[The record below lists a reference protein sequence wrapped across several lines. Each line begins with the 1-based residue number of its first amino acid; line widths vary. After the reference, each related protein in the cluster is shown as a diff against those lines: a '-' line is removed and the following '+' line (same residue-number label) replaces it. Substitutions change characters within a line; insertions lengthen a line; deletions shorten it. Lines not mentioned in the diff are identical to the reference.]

1 MKAVQVHHGHRNAAS
16 RPAAWNAFAALMGLY
31 LLALLAV
38 LPIAAARPSQGPSR
52 LAAFGVDALVGLFLG
67 ALASWLGLRLGGRVG
82 LGAPL
87 LRARPG
93 TPPGW
98 TWLLPAVCIG
108 LGFGAFAAVSLWA
121 LQALSLLPGD
131 LWSEAQRAPWKGI
144 LVSVSAAIKEEILL
158 RFGLMT
164 LLVWIFARLTP
175 RESAGPGAVWA
186 GNIVAAL
193 LFGAAHLP
201 AAASVTTLT
210 AAVVAVA
217 LVFNAIAGVT
227 FGWLYWRRGILA
239 AIVAHFSADIVL
251 QVLFPLVVGASA
263 SDAKSGG

>member
-1 MKAVQVHHGHRNAAS
+1 MGAVEVHHGHRNAAS
-16 RPAAWNAFAALMGLY
+16 HPAAWNAFAALMGLY

-38 LPIAAARPSQGPSR
+38 LPIVAARSSQGPSR
-52 LAAFGVDALVGLFLG
+52 LAAFGVDALVALLLG
-67 ALASWLGLRLGGRVG
+67 ALASWLGLWLGGRVG

-87 LRARPG
+87 LRARPESAAG
-93 TPPGW
+93 V
-98 TWLLPAVCIG
+98 LLSAVCIG
-108 LGFGAFAAVSLWA
+108 LGFGAFTAVSLWA

-131 LWSEAQRAPWKGI
+131 LWSEAQRTPWKGI

-164 LLVWIFARLTP
+164 LLVWLFARLTR

-186 GNIVAAL
+186 GNVVAAL

-217 LVFNAIAGVT
+217 LVFNAIAGVI

-251 QVLFPLVVGASA
+251 QVLFPLVVGASPG
-263 SDAKSGG
+263 DAKSGG